1 LIDPRTKFLGKPVAI
16 SREEIETMNH
26 PSPDPSVKRN
36 PNLALEPDSQG
47 RATRIRLLNFSARP
61 MRAFHLSWIAFFLS
75 FVAWFG
81 IAPLMAIV
89 RDDLRLTKAQIG
101 NTVIASV
108 AITIFARLLAGWLCD
123 RFGPRRTY
131 CALLSLGALPVMGI
145 GFSHSYQSFLLFR
158 LAIGLIGASFVIT
171 QYHTSVMF
179 STSVVG
185 TANAITAGWGN
196 LGGGV
201 AQWVMPM
208 LFAALVGL
216 GIDKFMSWRLVMIV
230 PGGLMFVTGIAYYL
244 LTDDTPDGQPF
255 SARTGSAAFWEAAGD
270 YRVWLLFLLYGAC
283 FGVEITVDNVAA
295 LYFKDSF
302 HITLKLAGVLAG
314 LIGMMNLFARA
325 LGGIA
330 GDWAGGKWGW
340 DGRVR
345 LLGVTI
351 FLEGL
356 LMVLFSRLTL
366 LGPATAAFLLF
377 GLFVCMACGVTFS
390 VAPLIRPRAVGSV
403 SGIVGAGGNLGAV
416 LAAMLFKSE
425 RLSGAN
431 AFLILGGIV
440 AASSFWVLA
449 LRFRESKVS
458 QSDLEAMPVLMS
470 AD

>member
-1 LIDPRTKFLGKPVAI
+1 MHSVSQKLAI
-16 SREEIETMNH
+16 SR
-26 PSPDPSVKRN
+26 DRN
-36 PNLALEPDSQG
+36 LILRPDSDG
-47 RATRIRLLNFSARP
+47 RATRIRFFAFRTAP

-81 IAPLMAIV
+81 IAPLMAVV
-89 RDDLRLTKAQIG
+89 RDDLKLTKAQIG

-108 AITIFARLLAGWLCD
+108 AITIFARLLTGWLCD

-131 CALLSLGALPVMGI
+131 SALLWLGALPVMGI
-145 GFSHSYQSFLLFR
+145 GLAHSYHSFLVFR
-158 LAIGLIGASFVIT
+158 LAIGLIGASFVVT

-179 STSVVG
+179 SRSVVG
-185 TANAITAGWGN
+185 TANAVTAGWGN

-201 AQWVMPM
+201 AQWMMPL
-208 LFAALVGL
+208 LFGAFVGF
-216 GIDKFMSWRLVMIV
+216 GIDKFLSWRLAMVV
-230 PGGLMFVTGIAYYL
+230 PGALMFVTGVAYFL
-244 LTDDTPDGQPF
+244 FTEDTPDAAPFTPRKGGQ
-255 SARTGSAAFWEAAGD
+255 AFWEAAAD

-302 HITLKLAGVLAG
+302 HVTLGLAGFLAS

-330 GDWAGGKWGW
+330 GDWVGSRWGLS
-340 DGRVR
+340 GRSR
-345 LLGVTI
+345 LLGLAI

-356 LMVLFSRLTL
+356 FMVLFSRLRVL
-366 LGPATAAFLLF
+366 APATVAFLLF
-377 GLFVCMACGVTFS
+377 GLFVCMACGVTFA
-390 VAPLIRPRAVGSV
+390 VVPLIRPRAVGSV

-416 LAAMLFKSE
+416 LAALLFKSE
-425 RLSGAN
+425 SLSGSN

-440 AASSFWVLA
+440 VLTSFCAVL
-449 LRFRESKVS
+449 LRFSETKVPV
-458 QSDLEAMPVLMS
+458 SDVEIAPALMS

>member
-1 LIDPRTKFLGKPVAI
+1 MDYVNRDASLTL
-16 SREEIETMNH
+16 ET
-26 PSPDPSVKRN
+26 
-36 PNLALEPDSQG
+36 DSDG
-47 RATRIRLLNFSARP
+47 RAIRIRLLNFSTAP

-75 FVAWFG
+75 FIAWFG

-89 RDDLRLTKAQIG
+89 RDDLKLTKAQIG

-108 AITIFARLLAGWLCD
+108 AITIFARFLTGWLCD
-123 RFGPRRTY
+123 RLGPRHTY
-131 CALLSLGALPVMGI
+131 STLLIIGALPVMGI
-145 GFSHSYQSFLLFR
+145 GLAHSYQSFLLFR

-179 STSVVG
+179 SRSVVG
-185 TANAITAGWGN
+185 TANAVAAGWGN

-201 AQWVMPM
+201 AQWVMPL
-208 LFAALVGL
+208 LFGAFVAFGA
-216 GIDKFMSWRLVMIV
+216 DKFLSWRLAMIV
-230 PGGLMFVTGIAYYL
+230 PGVLLFLTGITYYL
-244 LTDDTPDGQPF
+244 LTADTPDGRAF
-255 SARTGSAAFWEAAGD
+255 SPRTGGAAFWEAAGD

-302 HITLKLAGVLAG
+302 HVTLKLAGLLAG

-330 GDWAGGKWGW
+330 GDWAGSKW
-340 DGRVR
+340 DLAGRSR

-351 FLEGL
+351 FFEGL
-356 LMVLFSRLTL
+356 LMMLFSRLTI
-366 LGPATAAFLLF
+366 LGPATVAFLLF
-377 GLFVCMACGVTFS
+377 GLFVCMACGVTFA
-390 VAPLIRPRAVGSV
+390 VVPLIRPRAVGSV

-425 RLSGAN
+425 SLSSAS
-431 AFLILGGIV
+431 AFLILGSVV
-440 AASSFWVLA
+440 AAISFCVFL
-449 LRFRESKVS
+449 LRFRESSVSVPKV
-458 QSDLEAMPVLMS
+458 EAVLALIS

>member
-1 LIDPRTKFLGKPVAI
+1 MLDV
-16 SREEIETMNH
+16 
-26 PSPDPSVKRN
+26 N
-36 PNLALEPDSQG
+36 PNRNLSLEPTSDG
-47 RATRIRLLNFSARP
+47 RATRIQMLNFSTPP

-81 IAPLMAIV
+81 IAPLMAVV
-89 RDDLRLTKAQIG
+89 RDDLKLTKAQIG

-108 AITIFARLLAGWLCD
+108 AITIFARLLSGWLCD
-123 RFGPRRTY
+123 RVGPRRTY
-131 CALLSLGALPVMGI
+131 SALLILGALPVMGI
-145 GFSHSYQSFLLFR
+145 GLSHSYHSFLLFR

-179 STSVVG
+179 SRSIVG
-185 TANAITAGWGN
+185 TANAVTAGWGN

-201 AQWVMPM
+201 AQWLMPL
-208 LFAALVGL
+208 LFGAFVGF
-216 GIDKFMSWRLVMIV
+216 GADKFLSWRLAMIV
-230 PGGLMFVTGIAYYL
+230 PGALMLCTGIAYYR
-244 LTDDTPDGQPF
+244 LTEDMPDCRLFIQ
-255 SARTGSAAFWEAAGD
+255 RTGAAAFWEAAND

-302 HITLKLAGVLAG
+302 HLSLKLAGLVAS
-314 LIGMMNLFARA
+314 LIGMLNLFARA

-330 GDWAGGKWGW
+330 GDWAGKRWGL
-340 DGRVR
+340 DGRSR
-345 LLGVTI
+345 LLGLII

-356 LMVLFSRLTL
+356 FMAVFSRLMF

-377 GLFVCMACGVTFS
+377 GLFVCMACGATFA
-390 VAPLIRPRAVGSV
+390 VVPFIRPRAVGSA

-425 RLSGAN
+425 SLSGAN
-431 AFLILGGIV
+431 AFLILGTIV
-440 AASSFWVLA
+440 AASSFCALA
-449 LRFRESKVS
+449 LRFGGSKAKMP
-458 QSDLEAMPVLMS
+458 EATAMPAPMS

>member
-1 LIDPRTKFLGKPVAI
+1 MDVVNPKEL
-16 SREEIETMNH
+16 
-26 PSPDPSVKRN
+26 KRN
-36 PNLALEPDSQG
+36 LILEPDSDG
-47 RATRIRLLNFSARP
+47 RATRIRLLNFSTAP

-81 IAPLMAIV
+81 IAPLMAVV
-89 RDDLRLTKAQIG
+89 RDDLKLTKAQIG

-108 AITIFARLLAGWLCD
+108 AITIFARLLTGWLCD

-131 CALLSLGALPVMGI
+131 SALLILGALPVMGI
-145 GFSHSYQSFLLFR
+145 GLAHSYHSFLLFR

-179 STSVVG
+179 SRSIVG
-185 TANAITAGWGN
+185 TANAVTAGWGN

-201 AQWVMPM
+201 TQWVMPL
-208 LFAALVGL
+208 LFAAFIGF
-216 GIDKFMSWRLVMIV
+216 GADKFLSWRVAMIV
-230 PGGLMFVTGIAYYL
+230 PGALMLVTGIAYYL
-244 LTDDTPDGQPF
+244 FTEDTPDGRAFAP
-255 SARTGSAAFWEAAGD
+255 RTGGAPLWEAAAD

-295 LYFKDSF
+295 LYFKDCF
-302 HITLKLAGVLAG
+302 HASLKLAGLLASV
-314 LIGMMNLFARA
+314 IGMMNLFARA

-330 GDWAGGKWGW
+330 GDWAGSKAGLT
-340 DGRVR
+340 GRVR

-356 LMVLFSRLTL
+356 MMVLFSRLTI
-366 LGPATAAFLLF
+366 LGLATVAFLLF
-377 GLFVCMACGVTFS
+377 GLFVCMACGVTFA
-390 VAPLIRPRAVGSV
+390 VVPLIRPRAVGSV

-425 RLSGAN
+425 SLSGAN
-431 AFLILGGIV
+431 AFLILGSIV
-440 AASSFWVLA
+440 AATSFCVLA
-449 LRFRESKVS
+449 LRFREAGVAASEI
-458 QSDLEAMPVLMS
+458 EAMPALMS